1 MSEKLLTIP
10 ELIAD
15 ARTAVMHPRRSRR
28 HLTCAACG
36 QMYDTIDPAQMA
48 HHLSA
53 AHPKWA
59 P

>member
-1 MSEKLLTIP
+1 MSEKLHTIA

-15 ARTAVMHPRRSRR
+15 ARSGVMHPRRRRR

-36 QMYDTIDPAQMA
+36 QMYDRTDAVQA
-48 HHLSA
+48 RHHLSA
-53 AHPKWA
+53 EHPKWA

>member
-1 MSEKLLTIP
+1 MSEKFATIA

-15 ARTAVMHPRRSRR
+15 ARRSAMHPRRSRR
-28 HLTCAACG
+28 HHTCATCG
-36 QMYDTIDPAQMA
+36 QMYDKTDPAQVT